1 MKTASHIHVCARC
14 SVEHNSATPVDPPG
28 WIWRGGRLYCDSCG
42 CCTADPIDE
51 AGPHGAARGL
61 PAPFR
66 IGIDFASD
74 YVVGIAT
81 ALPPTERQALLLLRD
96 DGKGNYD
103 KRLTRA
109 RDALQAKGLADR
121 PVTLGFGSIKF
132 AVRQKPTDLG
142 RAVATCLQRE
152 AA

>member
-1 MKTASHIHVCARC
+1 MPVNRHIHVCARC
-14 SVEHNSATPVDPPG
+14 KVEHNSATTYDPPG
-28 WIWRGGRLYCDSCG
+28 WIWKSGRLYCDSCAG
-42 CCTADPIDE
+42 LVDDAIDE

-61 PAPFR
+61 PAQVR

-74 YVVGIAT
+74 YVRGIAKS
-81 ALPPTERQALLLLRD
+81 LPPTERTALLLLRD

-103 KRLTRA
+103 KSLTRA
-109 RDALQAKGLADR
+109 RDALQVKGLADR
-121 PVTLGFGSIKF
+121 PITLGLGRVKF

-142 RAVATCLQRE
+142 RAVAACLQRE